1 MSSRTYTYLAAL
13 DGVIIG
19 FFFIRML
26 FFEHSRTVRNDV
38 VQGVLVGVG
47 LAFIT
52 VQILGRI
59 KATKVNGWTTMFGCG
74 EPSNGFLFR
83 AACAQTFPGPVNVP
97 QEAMYWTTDI
107 DGVGHMLSGEHDY
120 VIHFPAGQ
128 LPPNNAFWSLTMGDD
143 HNRFV
148 PNPMNRFSVSDRSG
162 LVPNADGSVDIYI
175 QNAAP
180 AGHEFNWL
188 PAPAGKFI
196 LWLRAYEPGQAIL
209 NGEYHVPPVVKVK

>member
-26 FFEHSRTVRNDV
+26 FFDHSRTVRNDV

-74 EPSNGFLFR
+74 KPGNGFLFR

-162 LVPNADGSVDIYI
+162 LVPNTDGSVEIYI

-180 AGHEFNWL
+180 AGHESNWL

-196 LWLRAYEPGQAIL
+196 LWLRVYQPGEAIL
-209 NGEYHVPPVVKVK
+209 NGTYRVPPVEAK